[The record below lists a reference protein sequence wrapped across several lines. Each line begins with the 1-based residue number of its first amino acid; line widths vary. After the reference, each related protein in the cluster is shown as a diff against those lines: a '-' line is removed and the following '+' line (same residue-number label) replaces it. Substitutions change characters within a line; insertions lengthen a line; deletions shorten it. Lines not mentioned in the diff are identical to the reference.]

1 LKKRSKKLFL
11 LGVPLVAAS
20 AFAQEPRHCLP
31 IQFARGA
38 YSSIVRGS
46 AGSDEPFPCY
56 TLATGKGQT
65 ATLRFVGTNGNMA
78 FSIDGVVDDRDA
90 FSFSTEVKTY
100 KFEVF
105 QTLRSPPAPFAL
117 DVTVK

>member
-1 LKKRSKKLFL
+1 
-11 LGVPLVAAS
+11 
-20 AFAQEPRHCLP
+20 
-31 IQFARGA
+31 
-38 YSSIVRGS
+38 
-46 AGSDEPFPCY
+46 
-56 TLATGKGQT
+56 
-65 ATLRFVGTNGNMA
+65 MA